1 MRQDTHYIRNCYVL
15 SGMKWFMLLFC
26 IIFLGKKE
34 KINIREV
41 TDSYFLAASM
51 MLFLKNHCNTL
62 PVRCCVYKV

>member
-1 MRQDTHYIRNCYVL
+1 MRQDTHYYIRNYVL

-26 IIFLGKKE
+26 IIFLGKKK

-51 MLFLKNHCNTL
+51 MLFSNNHCNTL
-62 PVRCCVYKV
+62 PERCCVYNV